1 MFKKIVFCCLIVL
14 LLIIPV
20 SASHDITIHEKRV
33 IGNGDNIT
41 FVIGQQLGKSIDS
54 TSWEEYPVSIGDYEK
69 IQIGDEITIDGYNE
83 TSKLF
88 SVRLKE
94 KGCGF

>member
-1 MFKKIVFCCLIVL
+1 MFKKIVFCCLVFL
-14 LLIIPV
+14 LLVVPV
-20 SASHDITIHEKRV
+20 FASHDIVIDEKRV

-41 FVIGQQLGKSIDS
+41 FVIGQQLGMSYDS
-54 TSWEEYPVSIGDYEK
+54 TGWEEYPISVGDYEK
-69 IQIGDEITIDGYNE
+69 LQIGDKITVDGYNE

-94 KGCGF
+94 

>member
-1 MFKKIVFCCLIVL
+1 MFKKIVFCCLIFL

-20 SASHDITIHEKRV
+20 YASHDIVIGEKRV
-33 IGNGDNIT
+33 IANGDNIT
-41 FVIGQQLGKSIDS
+41 FVIGEKVSKTADG
-54 TSWEEYPVSIGDYEK
+54 TGWEEYPVSIGDYEK
-69 IQIGDEITIDGYNE
+69 LQIGDKVTVDGYNE

-94 KGCGF
+94 R